1 MNKLLILILIIL
13 SPFSDSEWKLKKEK
27 SGIEIYTRSVEG
39 SSFSEFKGIV
49 TILNSNLSDVL
60 TVILDVNNYDRLFP
74 DTENARILKQD
85 GKYYDIHQIE
95 VKAPWPVKARDAIYE
110 QIAVVDSEGKHAIIT
125 LKPLPDFAE
134 ELKGFVRIQ
143 KGTGFWELTEDANH
157 NVKVTYQFHGEPG
170 GEVPSWLA
178 NSFVV
183 THPLKTLENLTNR
196 VSRK

>member
-1 MNKLLILILIIL
+1 MYRLLVVILFM
-13 SPFSDSEWKLKKEK
+13 FSQFPESDWELKKDK

-39 SSFSEFKGIV
+39 SSFAEFKGTVLIP
-49 TILNSNLSDVL
+49 NSNLSEVL
-60 TVILDVNNYDRLFP
+60 EVILDVKNYDKLFP
-74 DTENARILKQD
+74 DTENPRVLKQD

-110 QIAVVDSEGKHAIIT
+110 QIAVIDNDGKHTLVT
-125 LKPLPDFAE
+125 LKPLPDFAGE
-134 ELKGFVRIQ
+134 SKGFVRIQ

-170 GEVPSWLA
+170 GEIPAWLA

-183 THPLKTLENLTNR
+183 THPLKTLENLTRR
-196 VSRK
+196 VIE